1 MGRGHARHQHQ
12 DKHTEG
18 LSKGQLMEAA
28 GISSK
33 TFDIIRKAARVKG
46 PPHGGLG
53 WVFSFEEVKI
63 LIHRA
68 RSGNFT
74 ERGAPAADAWE
85 ELLKNPPKPESDDD
99 AEEID
104 EE

>member
-1 MGRGHARHQHQ
+1 
-12 DKHTEG
+12 
-18 LSKGQLMEAA
+18 MEVA

-46 PPHGGLG
+46 PPHGGLA
-53 WVFSFEEVKI
+53 WVFSFEEVKT

-74 ERGAPAADAWE
+74 ERGGPAAAAWE
-85 ELLKNPPKPESDDD
+85 ELLKNPPSMTD
-99 AEEID
+99 D
-104 EE
+104 EEDGDEDHDE

>member
-18 LSKGQLMEAA
+18 FSKGQLMEAA

-33 TFDIIRKAARVKG
+33 TFDIIRKAARIKG

-53 WVFSFEEVKI
+53 WIFSVEEVHI

-68 RSGNFT
+68 RGGNFT
-74 ERGAPAADAWE
+74 ERGAPAAEAWDI
-85 ELLKNPPKPESDDD
+85 LLKTPPSPPE
-99 AEEID
+99 D
-104 EE
+104 E

>member
-1 MGRGHARHQHQ
+1 
-12 DKHTEG
+12 
-18 LSKGQLMEAA
+18 MEAA

-74 ERGAPAADAWE
+74 ERGAPAADVWE
-85 ELLKNPPKPESDDD
+85 ELLKNPPSMTGDDED
-99 AEEID
+99 DNDDHD
-104 EE
+104 E